1 MKLKYD
7 LVGQRFGRLL
17 VLRRITKEEL
27 PDKNFYNQVFW
38 ECQCDC
44 GNIKIVSSGHLRD
57 GHTRSCGCLHDENA
71 RTIGRTHGKTKTRLH
86 AVWTNMLQRCT
97 NPNNEKYKNYGAR
110 GICVCDEWRDFIKF
124 YNWAIEN
131 GYDEEAEYGQ
141 CTIDRKDVNGNYC
154 PENCRW
160 VDSLV
165 QMNNRTDN
173 RRITYKGETHTLAE
187 WSRILGE
194 KGKLFKSRIDKG
206 WDVIQAFEA
215 PFNSIRNRYRVECEG
230 RKFYTVKDC
239 AEYYNVPSQT
249 MRGWVNGH
257 LKMPSEWNDKG
268 LKRIDE

>member
-71 RTIGRTHGKTKTRLH
+71 RIIGRTHGKTKTRLH

-97 NPNNEKYKNYGAR
+97 NPNNKKYKNYGAR

-141 CTIDRKDVNGNYC
+141 CTIDKKMLMGIIA
-154 PENCRW
+154 
-160 VDSLV
+160 L
-165 QMNNRTDN
+165 
-173 RRITYKGETHTLAE
+173 RIVGGL
-187 WSRILGE
+187 IL
-194 KGKLFKSRIDKG
+194 
-206 WDVIQAFEA
+206 
-215 PFNSIRNRYRVECEG
+215 
-230 RKFYTVKDC
+230 
-239 AEYYNVPSQT
+239 
-249 MRGWVNGH
+249 
-257 LKMPSEWNDKG
+257 
-268 LKRIDE
+268 